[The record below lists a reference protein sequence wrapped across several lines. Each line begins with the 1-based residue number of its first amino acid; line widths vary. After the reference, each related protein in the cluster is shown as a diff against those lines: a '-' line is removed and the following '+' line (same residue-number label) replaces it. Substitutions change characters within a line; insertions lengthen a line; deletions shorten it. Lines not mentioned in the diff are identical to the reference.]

1 MKYKDFKIFKFSTIS
16 KNINRIRDIF
26 SSIYKNIRT
35 ISGYIV
41 DFLSYI
47 FYKINKSIKF
57 IIYDFKRFKFST
69 ISKNINRI
77 RDIFSSIYKNIRT
90 ISGYIVDFLSYIFD
104 AINKNFKF
112 ILMDVFPR
120 ISKNIRTISG
130 YIVDFLSYIFY
141 KINKSI
147 KFIIYDFLKIN
158 NLVRLRRLDFKK
170 VYKYLNIRRYNF
182 YRINKK
188 INLTNY
194 KYVPIYLIIFFIF
207 MGFVYVV
214 IPKFYSYNKSI
225 VEKAICNNQNVKCSI
240 KGKIYY
246 SFFPTPRIKIKDLI
260 INDLFKNKNV
270 LATAEHTSINLSI
283 KNLLSKDKQKF
294 KKIKLNNFKINLNSK
309 NFKEYKNIFSKK
321 NNLIPITFK
330 KGKIIFFDGK
340 NYVATINNA
349 NLYLKFINDSIDA
362 VLKGKFLNDDLY
374 LNLNSSVVDSK
385 LLTDIILKMPDMNF
399 LTKVN
404 FTNSEKDKDTQTGT
418 LLIKKGKNKITA
430 VFNYKDN
437 EFVINKSNLRN
448 TFLDGKLEGKITFL
462 PYFNFDL
469 DINLNSINFTK
480 LYNYFLTLD
489 SRNQKD
495 YFKINNK
502 INGKLSLSSDKIY
515 SSYNL
520 VKSIESRVKF
530 SNGNILIEQFL
541 INLGKLGASDLLGI
555 INNDKK
561 LTNIRFESNIFI
573 DNQKKFLS
581 KFGIFNKKSLP
592 SNFFISG
599 NFDLENLRTSFYEI
613 SDDDK
618 LSNDDINFIEDE
630 FNDLMLENGLKSL
643 FLFPKFK
650 EFIKSITSEIN

>member
-1 MKYKDFKIFKFSTIS
+1 MFFQAFI
-16 KNINRIRDIF
+16 KNIKI
-26 SSIYKNIRT
+26 

-47 FYKINKSIKF
+47 LKYIFSGINKN
-57 IIYDFKRFKFST
+57 FKFMLR
-69 ISKNINRI
+69 NV
-77 RDIFSSIYKNIRT
+77 FPSIYKNIKIISGYIVDFLSYILKYIFSGINKNLKFMLRNVFPSIYKNIKI

-104 AINKNFKF
+104 
-112 ILMDVFPR
+112 V
-120 ISKNIRTISG
+120 
-130 YIVDFLSYIFY
+130 
-141 KINKSI
+141 INKSI

-158 NLVRLRRLDFKK
+158 KLVDLRRLDFKK
-170 VYKYLNIRRYNF
+170 VYKYFDIRRYDF

-188 INLTNY
+188 VNLTNY

-225 VEKAICNNQNVKCSI
+225 VEKTICNNQNVKCSI
-240 KGKIYY
+240 KGKVYY

-260 INDLFKNKNV
+260 INDLFKNKNE
-270 LATAEHTSINLSI
+270 LATVEHTSINLSI
-283 KNLLSKDKQKF
+283 KNLLAKDKQKF
-294 KKIKLNNFKINLNSK
+294 KKIKLSNFKINLNSQ

-362 VLKGKFLNDDLY
+362 VLKGKFLNDNIY
-374 LNLNSSVVDSK
+374 LNLNSTVVDSK
-385 LLTDIILKMPDMNF
+385 LLTDIILKMSDINF

-404 FTNSEKDKDTQTGT
+404 FTNSEKDKDTQTGN
-418 LLIKKGKNKITA
+418 LLIKKGKNRITA

-437 EFVINKSNLRN
+437 ELIINKSNLRN

-469 DINLNSINFTK
+469 DINLDSINFTK

-489 SRNQKD
+489 SKKQKD

-561 LTNIRFESNIFI
+561 FTNIRFESNIFI

-581 KFGIFNKKSLP
+581 KFGIYNKKSLP